1 MGAKPVAA
9 IAPRLEAVEQ
19 IGLDWQAWKPEEL
32 TVRQVTARIRRAL
45 REGFSTLTVTG
56 EISGLK
62 TAASGHLYFN
72 LKEEEVILPAV
83 MYRQQARLMRFS
95 LRDGMMVKMR
105 GSIDVYEP
113 RGAYQFLVET
123 AEPLGAGALQA
134 AFEALKQKLAA
145 EGLFAAERKR
155 PLPSFPRR
163 IGVVTSPTGAVIQDM
178 LNVLGRRYPLATV
191 RLYPVLVQGAGSAEQ
206 VAEALGYFSTE
217 DWAEVVVVAR
227 GGGSLEDLWSFNEE
241 VVARAIAAS
250 RVPVVSAI
258 GHETDFT
265 IADFVA
271 DLRAPTPSA
280 AAELLTPDV
289 AILLRQ
295 VDGLAQAAGR
305 GVRYQLGRWRERVL
319 RQGVERAQRLIERR
333 LNAWSQRTDEA
344 EGRAR
349 NAVAARLRRE
359 QSRWQAWTLRLGQRD
374 PRQALARQ
382 RGLLEGLQQR
392 LVEAARR
399 RVVAAAGRRAV
410 LDGQLRQ
417 LNPLAV
423 LGRGF
428 ALVKRPDGS
437 VVRLREGVAVG
448 ERLEVV
454 WQDGRAGVEV
464 TDP

>member
-1 MGAKPVAA
+1 
-9 IAPRLEAVEQ
+9 
-19 IGLDWQAWKPEEL
+19 
-32 TVRQVTARIRRAL
+32 
-45 REGFSTLTVTG
+45 
-56 EISGLK
+56 
-62 TAASGHLYFN
+62 
-72 LKEEEVILPAV
+72 
-83 MYRQQARLMRFS
+83 
-95 LRDGMMVKMR
+95 
-105 GSIDVYEP
+105 
-113 RGAYQFLVET
+113 
-123 AEPLGAGALQA
+123 
-134 AFEALKQKLAA
+134 
-145 EGLFAAERKR
+145 
-155 PLPSFPRR
+155 
-163 IGVVTSPTGAVIQDM
+163 
-178 LNVLGRRYPLATV
+178 
-191 RLYPVLVQGAGSAEQ
+191 
-206 VAEALGYFSTE
+206 
-217 DWAEVVVVAR
+217 
-227 GGGSLEDLWSFNEE
+227 LWPFNEE

-250 RVPVVSAI
+250 RAPVVSAI

-295 VDGLAQAAGR
+295 VESLDQAAGR

-349 NAVAARLRRE
+349 VAVAARLRRE

-399 RVVAAAGRRAV
+399 RVVAAAGQRAV

-437 VVRLREGVAVG
+437 VVRVREGVAVG

-464 TDP
+464 TDL